1 MTQEEH
7 AGRHSQAGACGSP
20 AGSDGVGG
28 FLSVCGAHGAATVR
42 PRESVGIHR
51 NAVGKFTA

>member
-1 MTQEEH
+1 MTSLD
-7 AGRHSQAGACGSP
+7 GRSVDSGAIASP

-28 FLSVCGAHGAATVR
+28 YFSARGEVHADTVR
-42 PRESVGIHR
+42 PRESGGIHR

>member
-1 MTQEEH
+1 MTQEENT
-7 AGRHSQAGACGSP
+7 ARHSPRGACGSP

-42 PRESVGIHR
+42 PRESGGIS
-51 NAVGKFTA
+51 NPAVGKFTA

>member
-1 MTQEEH
+1 MTQGENT
-7 AGRHSQAGACGSP
+7 ARHSPRGACGSP

-28 FLSVCGAHGAATVR
+28 YFSARGEVHADTVR
-42 PRESVGIHR
+42 PRESGGIHM

>member
-20 AGSDGVGG
+20 AGSGG
-28 FLSVCGAHGAATVR
+28 AGGLLSERGPEHARTVN
-42 PRESVGIHR
+42 PRESGGIS
-51 NAVGKFTA
+51 NPAVGKFTA

>member
-28 FLSVCGAHGAATVR
+28 YFSARGEVHADTVR
-42 PRESVGIHR
+42 PRESGGIHR

>member
-7 AGRHSQAGACGSP
+7 AGRHSPAGACGSP
-20 AGSDGVGG
+20 AGSGG
-28 FLSVCGAHGAATVR
+28 AGGLLSGRGPDHDRTVI
-42 PRESVGIHR
+42 PRESGGIHM